1 MRLALLAAV
10 ILALSMAAGTAP
22 LFMQGR
28 LRSSTM
34 QRITGVSSGLLLAS
48 ALLIIV
54 PEGFHLIEKVEE
66 GNGWF
71 AERTQYLIAMVLV
84 GFLVMLVLEGFGVG
98 HSIHEEH
105 HDHSADHGHGHLH
118 HPEASAA
125 IGIGLTIHAAADG
138 LAIGS
143 SSVSEEVGLT
153 SLVALAVILHKA
165 PAAFSL
171 GAFLSHS
178 PRSRNSSLLHVGL
191 FSLATPVMILL
202 SASVLG
208 GADALVAAALLFSA
222 GTFLYVATVDTL
234 PRLHSPESGRS
245 AAVDVIVGAVAFAII
260 LLSFESMGWLE
271 HIH

>member
-1 MRLALLAAV
+1 MRLALLAIG
-10 ILALSMAAGTAP
+10 ILVLSMAAGVAP
-22 LFMQGR
+22 LYMHGR
-28 LRSSTM
+28 VKAATM

-48 ALLIIV
+48 ALLIII
-54 PEGFHLIEKVEE
+54 PEGFHVIDQVQESS
-66 GNGWF
+66 GWF
-71 AERTQYLIAMVLV
+71 ADRTQ
-84 GFLVMLVLEGFGVG
+84 FLVAMMLLGFIGMLVLEGLGVG

-105 HDHSADHGHGHLH
+105 HDHSEDHGHGHLH
-118 HPEASAA
+118 HPESTAA

-143 SSVSEEVGLT
+143 ASASDEVGLT
-153 SLVALAVILHKA
+153 ALVALAVILHKA

-178 PRSRNSSLLHVGL
+178 PQERSKSLRSVGL
-191 FSLATPVMILL
+191 FALATPVFMLGSRAL
-202 SASVLG
+202 LG
-208 GADALVAAALLFSA
+208 GADVLLAGSLLFSA

-245 AAVDVIVGAVAFAII
+245 AAADVIVGAVAFAAI
-260 LLSFESMGWLE
+260 LLIFESFDWIQ